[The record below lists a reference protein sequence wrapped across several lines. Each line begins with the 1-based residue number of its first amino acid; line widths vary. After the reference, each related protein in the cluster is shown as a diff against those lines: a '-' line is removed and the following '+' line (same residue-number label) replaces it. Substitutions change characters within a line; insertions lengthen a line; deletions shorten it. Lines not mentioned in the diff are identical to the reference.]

1 LEPSWF
7 FWLNGSMIFTRLSS
21 RIIIISRNTS
31 YKSKNWSLFF
41 QFNQMTCNKISRSRV
56 LLNTQAMNQLIA

>member
-41 QFNQMTCNKISRSRV
+41 SV
-56 LLNTQAMNQLIA
+56 